1 MSKSAKAVSLRRWS
15 LLGCL
20 VLPLPTWA
28 AAQLQTPAQR
38 AAVELN
44 EVTVTARHRPE
55 ASQDVPI
62 SLTVLDGEAL
72 GAAGLHRLQDIQERV
87 PGLVVSGHNER
98 YAGFGLRGFGAT
110 AYNDGLD
117 PSVGTFVDGVYLGR
131 QGMAFAEL
139 LDIERI
145 EVLRGPQG
153 TLFGKNTSAG
163 AVNIVTRQP
172 TFYTQAAAEATVGD
186 HGTRQYRASLS
197 GPLVDGV
204 LAGRLSAFDSER
216 DGLVENLEDG
226 AQLNALDSQG
236 ARGQLLW
243 TPTEDFSVRL
253 IGERGQQEQPGNVLL
268 NSQYSRETRQRA
280 AFNRYAL
287 LPSDPYRREIRLN
300 DPITSETL
308 QDGLSLETNWALS
321 PDHRLTSISAYRDWR
336 FTGDRDADNTAL
348 SISQVDTDL
357 GHRQFSQELRL
368 SGAATPQLD
377 YVVGLYYLRQQFDR
391 KIGVR
396 FGDQAAAWFLGDR
409 PELAAVGIT
418 GPARIPGNLLG
429 GARQAFDGEQTGDS
443 RAVFG
448 QLSWHPFD
456 PLELTAGLRY
466 TAERKSAWIS
476 REVTN
481 LSPLG
486 PDLISQVGGPLL
498 REVALGSDYYRRDS
512 INEANLSGLLGL
524 SYRFDPQLLGYASWS
539 RGYKAGGINLE
550 VIGTQVEPTYDD
562 ERATSLEMGV
572 KSRFW
577 DERASL
583 DLAVYQTDVDD
594 YQALTYSQPKD
605 ALTPPPRDN
614 LLNVGKVRLRGIE
627 LDSVWRL
634 HERLDLRLGLAWSDA
649 RYVDFANAPCAPGSG
664 QPSCNLDGQRLYN
677 APEWSGTAGL
687 DYRHPLDAGLEAFG
701 ALDHSFRDGAY
712 ATLEGGEGSW
722 QPAYGLTHLR
732 AGLRRADGAWE
743 VEGWV
748 RNLFDTQR
756 ITAVYALLGVGDYG
770 VLPGD
775 PRTLGMTL
783 RTRY

>member
-1 MSKSAKAVSLRRWS
+1 MLKLSPPRGSWLPC
-15 LLGCL
+15 LLGL
-20 VLPLPTWA
+20 ALPLST
-28 AAQLQTPAQR
+28 R
-38 AAVELN
+38 AAPPAPVALE

-55 ASQDVPI
+55 AARDVPI
-62 SLTVLDGEAL
+62 ALTVLDGEAL
-72 GAAGLHRLQDIQERV
+72 AAAGLYRLQDIQERV

-98 YAGFGLRGFGAT
+98 FAGFGLRGFGAT

-117 PSVGTFVDGVYLGR
+117 PSVGTFIDGVYLGR

-172 TFYTQAAAEATVGD
+172 SFQTQAEAEARFGD
-186 HGTRQYRASLS
+186 YGTRQYRANLS
-197 GPLVDGV
+197 GPVLDGV
-204 LAGRLSAFDSER
+204 LAGRLSVFDSER

-226 AQLNALDSQG
+226 GNLNALNSQG
-236 ARGQLLW
+236 VRGQLLW
-243 TPTEDFSVRL
+243 APNEDFSLRL
-253 IGERGQQEQPGNVLL
+253 IGERGQQEQHGNVLL

-280 AFNRYAL
+280 AFNRYPL

-300 DPITSETL
+300 DPVSSETV
-308 QDGLSLETNWALS
+308 QDGLSLETNWALN
-321 PDHRLTSISAYRDWR
+321 PDHRLTSITAYRDWR
-336 FTGDRDADNTAL
+336 NRNDRDADGMAL
-348 SISQVDTDL
+348 SVSQVDTDL
-357 GHRQFSQELRL
+357 DHHQFSQELRL
-368 SGAATPQLD
+368 SGAATAQLD
-377 YVVGLYYLRQQFDR
+377 YLVGLYYLRQQLDR
-391 KIGVR
+391 EIGVG

-418 GPARIPGNLLG
+418 GPEQIPGNLLG
-429 GARQAFDGEQTGDS
+429 GAQQTFDGEQAGDS
-443 RAVFG
+443 RAIFG
-448 QLSWHPFD
+448 QLSWRPVD

-476 REVTN
+476 RQVSN

-498 REVALGSDYYRRDS
+498 RNVALGSDYYRRDS
-512 INEANLSGLLGL
+512 ISENHLSGLLGL
-524 SYRFDPQLLGYASWS
+524 SYRLAPQVLGYASWS
-539 RGYKAGGINLE
+539 RGHKAGGINLE
-550 VIGTQVEPTYDD
+550 VIGPQVQSTYDA
-562 ERATSLEMGV
+562 ERATSLEVGL
-572 KSRFW
+572 KNRFW
-577 DERASL
+577 GERASV
-583 DLAVYQTDVDD
+583 DLAIYQTDVND

-614 LLNVGKVRLRGIE
+614 LLNVGKVRLRGVE
-627 LDSVWRL
+627 LDSLWRL

-649 RYVDFANAPCAPGSG
+649 RYLDFANAPCAPGSS
-664 QPSCNLDGQRLYN
+664 QVSCNLDGQRLYN

-712 ATLEGGEGSW
+712 ATLEGGDGSW
-722 QPAYGLTHLR
+722 QPAFSLTHLR
-732 AGLRRADGAWE
+732 AGLRRVDGGWE

-748 RNLFDTQR
+748 RNLFDTRR

-770 VLPGD
+770 VLPGE
-775 PRTLGMTL
+775 PRTLGVTV